1 MHCHRHV
8 GDGVPSSSSSSSLD
22 HQTNLTQQHGT
33 IETQSSIHAKG
44 CIELESDMLSD
55 EAVENCRLEQKKV
68 VFQRCN
74 LENSPSLLPQH
85 ELGIKCLQE
94 EKSKPQS
101 QDDLKESSLTSTDH
115 HNNTAEQHE
124 NITSRSSFQGNVC
137 KEDILSDEEL
147 KSKSEGEQ
155 TELECQNQQDVI
167 KSKSWDDFKES
178 PLISS
183 GQQNNT
189 QQHGSLETPLSI
201 QEYGCTPNVLSDDCT
216 SEPQQK
222 CELENCPQPT
232 QHEIESQDLKDVI
245 SETKPQEEV
254 ENKNSTQINEIDK
267 QKSNSLVSHQ
277 QHGTIETQSSIHA
290 NGCIE
295 LESDMLSDEAVE
307 NCRLEQ
313 KKVVFQRCNLEN
325 SPSLLPQHELGIK
338 CLQEE
343 KSKPQ
348 SQDDLEES
356 SLTSTDHHNNTA
368 EQHENITSRSSFQG
382 NVCKEDI
389 LSDEEL
395 KSKSEGEQIELECQN
410 QQDVI
415 KSKSWDD
422 FKESP
427 SISSGQQNNTQQ
439 HGSLETPLSI
449 QEYGCTPNVLSDDC
463 TSEPQQKCELENCP
477 QPTQHEIE
485 SQDLKDVI
493 SETKPQE
500 EVENKNSTQINE
512 IDEQKS
518 NSLLSHQQHGTI
530 ETQSSI
536 HENGCIELESDM
548 LSDEAVEN
556 CRLEQKKVVFQRC
569 NLENSPSLLP
579 QHELGIKC
587 LQEEKSKPQSQDDL
601 KESSLTSTDHHNN
614 TAEQHENITSRSSF
628 QGNVCKEDIL
638 SDEELKSKS
647 VGEQIELEC
656 QNQQDVIKSKSW
668 DDFKESPSIS
678 SGQQNNTQQHGSLE
692 TPLSIQEYGCT
703 PNVLSDDCTSEPQQ
717 KCELEN
723 CSQPTQHEI
732 ESQDLKDVISETK
745 PQEEVENKN
754 STQINEI
761 DEQKSNSLVSHQ
773 ETSGCQA
780 NKQIQGEENGNSQDL
795 MKGNNTM
802 SPIVQRQ
809 ATEENKLLSSQIS
822 YQQTQGDSSQ
832 KQSLAMQTESKSNP
846 SHSSHHT
853 TKEQNDLSLDPEEG
867 NQLENVNDE
876 EPRYNLEDDD
886 PSLFNQVDQR
896 TLRLHKINDTTNC
909 KVMHRILT
917 WGTKDKDPGM
927 GFDEYLLQVKKIP
940 HNIFKIRFTKKQ
952 KEKMSEDPSGSTFDV
967 TLLYLC
973 IKNACDGIAPS
984 QSDLWYTRGD
994 TLEQTLGYLKTFRNN
1009 LCHDKISLE
1018 QREFMHET
1026 ESLRDN
1032 LEKCLR
1038 LAGEKYSIERS
1049 EIERIV
1055 CEINNDISRFRD
1067 APIAAFN
1074 IQSYDN
1080 QPLFQEQLNL
1090 LLRFGKEEI
1099 AEGYNKFCDFNPVS
1113 FMTGKEFSLNVGTV
1127 FTQIEVVNDMKT
1139 PSNETECQTIEYEK
1153 LLAFHCKTENGLNK
1167 IRLIEGPAGS
1177 GKSTLTRKMIADWVS
1192 GNGTMETLL
1201 SFDFLLYMECRDM
1214 ANDSFHDLLTSLMP
1228 KTSRRF
1234 RENDMVKCILALK
1247 LLIVIDG
1254 IDEMNKSSHRLFK
1267 EILDLKKNHDISL
1280 FCTTRP
1286 EKIEDC
1292 FKMIASGEETTYLKI
1307 TGIPL
1312 NRREEFASKYHEELR
1327 RIGQS
1332 QQETRGLVSYL
1343 KTTQRHLQDH
1353 LRLPLNLVLL
1363 TILWSIAP
1371 EKINCVTTATELYY
1385 EIHMQ
1390 TVEKLLLRLKSKEI
1404 TQHLSVHDLQCK
1416 VESFVVKLCKQALV
1430 GLKNDEIML
1439 SDESISSLTNISD
1452 DRVRALHEESLGAF
1466 LVHKIMWTLTGL
1478 RYKINY
1484 PHKGIQE
1491 FLGALFILFKLKEK
1505 GVQLDI
1511 KCLIKSDLHQILS
1524 EFGSLS
1530 TLNDNATPCQR
1541 CCSTILQNQFQ
1552 RVCRTFNEVFK
1563 GWSDESVFHSGRTP
1577 LIRRLRNNLNSSL
1590 MDLLNGPTSSTVI
1603 MDILQDLYEDE
1614 EQIDYYKFKNT
1625 FVHLT
1630 GLLHL
1635 TSRTNISRP
1644 LIEELVKILQKTGI
1658 KKREEWLDLISNVK
1672 CADIVADVIAER
1684 IPSIITDNI
1693 TIKDSRVY
1701 SYLSLFKKKCP
1712 DSLKVDITATPGD
1725 IPLLENLLC
1734 LLSEHLCEVTT
1745 LEFHDEFQYPS
1756 HISSSMDWAVK
1767 QIFQDCEVTSYR
1779 GAISQRFPG
1788 SIPSSLQRL
1797 RTGIARAEEY
1807 EVLKRL
1813 LAPTPTSIPPVKRLV
1828 IHLSNGIDYDKLTPL
1843 PGGLNLHIYLSDID
1857 SSRVEWACKTLKAI
1871 QPERRGFTSIMFPRC
1886 KLDVTDFENL
1896 LNGLVA
1902 ADVPVLSTICTSAN
1916 IPFDQVQG
1924 LHSLAKA
1931 RLRTEF
1937 RLVSDQDIWT
1947 KW

>member
-1 MHCHRHV
+1 MLCQGHV
-8 GDGVPSSSSSSSLD
+8 SDGVLSSSSSLD
-22 HQTNLTQQHGT
+22 HQTSLTRQHGT
-33 IETQSSIHAKG
+33 IETRSSIHKNG
-44 CIELESDMLSD
+44 CKQDVLPEKVEYYRSEDKKVVLQPCNGGNFNSQSLQHKLRRENPNDVISKSKTQENLKQTSSTLSGQQNNIPQVHGNIESESSFQ
-55 EAVENCRLEQKKV
+55 EYSCKYEEVENCRLDQKKLV
-68 VFQRCN
+68 SQGCN
-74 LENSPSLLPQH
+74 LENSPSQLAQH
-85 ELGIKCLQE
+85 ELGIQCLQE
-94 EKSKPQS
+94 EKSKSQS

-115 HNNTAEQHE
+115 YNNRPQQHE
-124 NITSRSSFQGNVC
+124 NITSKSSFQGNAY
-137 KEDILSDEEL
+137 KEDMLSDEEL
-147 KSKSEGEQ
+147 KDKSEGEQ
-155 TELECQNQQDVI
+155 IVFPLCELGNGLSEPPQQESQNQEDVI
-167 KSKSWDDFKES
+167 KSKSWDNFKES
-178 PLISS
+178 S
-183 GQQNNT
+183 
-189 QQHGSLETPLSI
+189 
-201 QEYGCTPNVLSDDCT
+201 
-216 SEPQQK
+216 
-222 CELENCPQPT
+222 
-232 QHEIESQDLKDVI
+232 
-245 SETKPQEEV
+245 
-254 ENKNSTQINEIDK
+254 
-267 QKSNSLVSHQ
+267 
-277 QHGTIETQSSIHA
+277 
-290 NGCIE
+290 
-295 LESDMLSDEAVE
+295 
-307 NCRLEQ
+307 
-313 KKVVFQRCNLEN
+313 
-325 SPSLLPQHELGIK
+325 
-338 CLQEE
+338 
-343 KSKPQ
+343 
-348 SQDDLEES
+348 
-356 SLTSTDHHNNTA
+356 
-368 EQHENITSRSSFQG
+368 
-382 NVCKEDI
+382 
-389 LSDEEL
+389 
-395 KSKSEGEQIELECQN
+395 
-410 QQDVI
+410 
-415 KSKSWDD
+415 
-422 FKESP
+422 

-439 HGSLETPLSI
+439 LGSLETQLSI
-449 QEYGCTPNVLSDDC
+449 QEYGCPPNVISDDC
-463 TSEPQQKCELENCP
+463 TSELQQKCELENFP
-477 QPTQHEIE
+477 QPIQHEIE
-485 SQDLKDVI
+485 SQDLKDLI

-512 IDEQKS
+512 IDEKM
-518 NSLLSHQQHGTI
+518 NSLL
-530 ETQSSI
+530 
-536 HENGCIELESDM
+536 
-548 LSDEAVEN
+548 
-556 CRLEQKKVVFQRC
+556 
-569 NLENSPSLLP
+569 
-579 QHELGIKC
+579 
-587 LQEEKSKPQSQDDL
+587 
-601 KESSLTSTDHHNN
+601 
-614 TAEQHENITSRSSF
+614 
-628 QGNVCKEDIL
+628 
-638 SDEELKSKS
+638 
-647 VGEQIELEC
+647 
-656 QNQQDVIKSKSW
+656 
-668 DDFKESPSIS
+668 
-678 SGQQNNTQQHGSLE
+678 
-692 TPLSIQEYGCT
+692 
-703 PNVLSDDCTSEPQQ
+703 
-717 KCELEN
+717 
-723 CSQPTQHEI
+723 
-732 ESQDLKDVISETK
+732 
-745 PQEEVENKN
+745 
-754 STQINEI
+754 
-761 DEQKSNSLVSHQ
+761 SHQ

-780 NKQIQGEENGNSQDL
+780 NKQIQEEEDDNSQDL

-802 SPIVQRQ
+802 SPTIQRQ
-809 ATEENKLLSSQIS
+809 ATKENKLLPSQII

-832 KQSLAMQTESKSNP
+832 KQSLTMQTEPKSNP
-846 SHSSHHT
+846 SNSSHHT
-853 TKEQNDLSLDPEEG
+853 TEERSDLSLDPEEG

-876 EPRYNLEDDD
+876 EPRYNLENDDL
-886 PSLFNQVDQR
+886 SLFNEVDQR
-896 TLRLHKINDTTNC
+896 TLRLLKINDSINC
-909 KVMHRILT
+909 KVMHKILT

-940 HNIFKIRFTKKQ
+940 HNIFKIRFTNKQ
-952 KEKMSEDPSGSTFDV
+952 KEKMSKDPSGSIFDV

-984 QSDLWYTRGD
+984 KSDLWYTRGD
-994 TLEQTLGYLKTFRNN
+994 TLEQTLSYLKTFRNN
-1009 LCHDKISLE
+1009 LCHDKIRLE
-1018 QREFMHET
+1018 RCEFTQET

-1049 EIERIV
+1049 EIERLV
-1055 CEINNDISRFRD
+1055 CEVNNDISRFRV
-1067 APIAAFN
+1067 APIAAFD
-1074 IQSYDN
+1074 IKSYDN
-1080 QPLFQEQLNL
+1080 TPLFREQLNL
-1090 LLRFGKEEI
+1090 LLKFGKEEI
-1099 AEGYNKFCDFNPVS
+1099 VDGYNKFCDFNPVT
-1113 FMTGKEFSLNVGTV
+1113 FMTGKEFSLNIGTV
-1127 FTQIEVVNDMKT
+1127 FTQIELVNDMKT
-1139 PSNETECQTIEYEK
+1139 PSDETECQTIEYEK
-1153 LLAFHCKTENGLNK
+1153 LLAYDCKTENGLNK

-1192 GNGTMETLL
+1192 DNGTMETLL

-1214 ANDSFHDLLTSLMP
+1214 ANNSFHDFLTSLMP

-1327 RIGQS
+1327 RIGKS
-1332 QQETRGLVSYL
+1332 QQETRGLVNYL
-1343 KTTQRHLQDH
+1343 ETTQRHLQDH

-1371 EKINCVTTATELYY
+1371 GKINCVTTATELYH

-1430 GLKNDEIML
+1430 GLKNDEIRL
-1439 SDESISSLTNISD
+1439 SDESISSLKNICAQ
-1452 DRVRALHEESLGAF
+1452 VGVPHEESLGAF

-1491 FLGALFILFKLKEK
+1491 FLGALFIILKLKEK

-1511 KCLIKSDLHQILS
+1511 KCLIKSDLHQIFS

-1530 TLNDNATPCQR
+1530 LSSLVNNATPSQWY
-1541 CCSTILQNQFQ
+1541 CSSILQNQFQ
-1552 RVCRTFNEVFK
+1552 RVRRMFNEVFC
-1563 GWSDESVFHSGRTP
+1563 GWSDESVYHTGRTP
-1577 LIRRLRNNLNSSL
+1577 LVRRIRNSLNSSL
-1590 MDLLNGPTSSTVI
+1590 MDLLNGLTSSTVI
-1603 MDILQDLYEDE
+1603 MDILKDLYEDE

-1734 LLSEHLCEVTT
+1734 LLSEHLCEVTS

-1756 HISSSMDWAVK
+1756 HIASSMDWAVQ
-1767 QIFQDCEVTSYR
+1767 QIFQDCKVTSYR
-1779 GAISQRFPG
+1779 GAISQRFPA

-1797 RTGIARAEEY
+1797 RTGIAKVEEY

-1828 IHLSNGIDYDKLTPL
+1828 VHLSNGIDYDKLTPL
-1843 PGGLNLHIYLSDID
+1843 PGGLNIHIYLSDID
-1857 SSRVEWACKTLKAI
+1857 SSSVEWACKTLKAI
-1871 QPERRGFTSIMFPRC
+1871 QPERRGFTSVMFPRC

-1896 LNGLVA
+1896 LNGLVEA
-1902 ADVPVLSTICTSAN
+1902 NVQVLSTICTSAN
-1916 IPFDQVQG
+1916 IAFNQVQG
-1924 LHSLAKA
+1924 LHSLANA
-1931 RLRTEF
+1931 RLQTEF
-1937 RLVSDQDIWT
+1937 RLISDQDIWR